1 MKKVAFL
8 TMLLLPLLLLAA
20 CTSGSYSALMAVEN
34 NTFTSMQMRYQQF
47 NGYKAKEL
55 RLNEGETCE
64 VTVDIVSDEGS
75 LSLSITDQDGE
86 SYYQG
91 TDLPTSNFSVS
102 LDKAGDY
109 TIRIDAQKH
118 SGSYDISWETA
129 KA

>member
-1 MKKVAFL
+1 MKKIPLLAL
-8 TMLLLPLLLLAA
+8 LLLPLLLLAA

-34 NTFTSMQMRYQQF
+34 NTFTSMQMRYEQF
-47 NGYKAKEL
+47 NGYKAKSL
-55 RLNEGETCE
+55 KLNEGETCE

-75 LSLSITDQDGE
+75 LGLSITDQDGV
-86 SYYQG
+86 SYYEG

-109 TIRIDAQKH
+109 TIRVDAQKH